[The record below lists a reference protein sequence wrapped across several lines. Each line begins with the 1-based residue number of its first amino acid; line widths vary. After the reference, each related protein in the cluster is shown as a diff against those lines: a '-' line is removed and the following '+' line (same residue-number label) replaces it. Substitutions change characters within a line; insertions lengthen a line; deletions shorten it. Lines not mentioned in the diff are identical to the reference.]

1 MRFSGFTRAITS
13 GVVAVAGLIFA
24 MTRAD
29 AAIVV
34 RVDKTTQTM
43 RVIVDGEQRH
53 VWNVSTGRIGYN
65 TPVGTYSPQRLER
78 HWRSRKY
85 GMAPMPHS
93 IFFRGGYAIHG
104 TNMVGRLGRTDS
116 HGCIRLA
123 PGNAR
128 TLFEMVAARRGS
140 TRIVI
145 EGTSRPEPAVM
156 ASRRSGP
163 RVASAG
169 RARTA
174 QMRLAQPVRNQA
186 TRPAGQYRVATPG
199 APLHLIQAPGQG
211 RAVAAAMQPLGQYR
225 AVAPGAPPRL
235 IQTPGQHRATQVA
248 VQPAG
253 QYRVAAPG
261 APLRLVQ
268 TPGQHRVTQ
277 VAGHPRAA
285 HPVAYRTA
293 QPRPMV
299 VMPAPSANPFANWF
313 MLR

>member
-1 MRFSGFTRAITS
+1 MRSFGFARFFGSA
-13 GVVAVAGLIFA
+13 VALAAGLILTSA
-24 MTRAD
+24 RAD

-34 RVDKTTQTM
+34 RVDKSSQTM

-78 HWRSRKY
+78 NWRSRKY
-85 GMAPMPHS
+85 GMAPMPYS

-128 TLFEMVAARRGS
+128 TLFEMVAARRGA

-156 ASRRSGP
+156 ASRRAGT
-163 RVASAG
+163 RVASAA
-169 RARTA
+169 RSRTA
-174 QMRLAQPVRNQA
+174 QMRLAQPTRSEVV
-186 TRPAGQYRVATPG
+186 RPAGQVRAAVPVAS
-199 APLHLIQAPGQG
+199 Q
-211 RAVAAAMQPLGQYR
+211 
-225 AVAPGAPPRL
+225 RL
-235 IQTPGQHRATQVA
+235 IRAPGQHRLTEAA
-248 VQPAG
+248 AQP
-253 QYRVAAPG
+253 
-261 APLRLVQ
+261 
-268 TPGQHRVTQ
+268 
-277 VAGHPRAA
+277 
-285 HPVAYRTA
+285 RTA
-293 QPRPMV
+293 QPVAYGSAHPRPHV
-299 VMPAPSANPFANWF
+299 AMPAPPANPFLNWF